1 MPPAAWPAFSTAPR
15 QVGFQLLTNYESM
28 FWRTLVTNDA
38 WSLYEVLRSFCHDGN
53 DHCYPSINLLMEI
66 MGIADRRILTGRIT
80 VVNGVSYHYP
90 GLIDILKHHGLI
102 EVHTQ
107 GEGPMRRYDF
117 HVKMTPGR
125 LSREQV
131 AQLPAMLQHK
141 HATLIAR
148 QAQAQTQAESTRQR
162 PPAPISPPPAV
173 AFQAGSPLG
182 PEGGGNLPEG
192 GGNLPEGGGKL
203 PPEQHPGNSTHQT
216 VQYTPVDNNNN
227 SDMPTN
233 EAVVVALTDLGMS
246 QRVAQFLAG
255 RYSENRISE
264 KIAYLEYL
272 QADRPQ
278 TVTRPCGWL
287 RTAIVEDFGQ
297 PDGFLTPAAREQRRQ
312 QEEQKQER
320 YTDLA
325 KLAQEARQ
333 AKQEAEA
340 AEQEARVQRIRDE
353 YGTTDEDVAFWQEAQ
368 REIKLTT
375 PPDISA
381 LIADAQILKRTEDT
395 VVIGVESELEWRQLQ
410 HPGTVY
416 ALKRTLGQI
425 AGRVVELKVV
435 KVGERQNLE
444 S

>member
-1 MPPAAWPAFSTAPR
+1 
-15 QVGFQLLTNYESM
+15 
-28 FWRTLVTNDA
+28 
-38 WSLYEVLRSFCHDGN
+38 
-53 DHCYPSINLLMEI
+53 
-66 MGIADRRILTGRIT
+66 
-80 VVNGVSYHYP
+80 
-90 GLIDILKHHGLI
+90 
-102 EVHTQ
+102 
-107 GEGPMRRYDF
+107 
-117 HVKMTPGR
+117 
-125 LSREQV
+125 
-131 AQLPAMLQHK
+131 
-141 HATLIAR
+141 
-148 QAQAQTQAESTRQR
+148 
-162 PPAPISPPPAV
+162 
-173 AFQAGSPLG
+173 
-182 PEGGGNLPEG
+182 
-192 GGNLPEGGGKL
+192 
-203 PPEQHPGNSTHQT
+203 
-216 VQYTPVDNNNN
+216 
-227 SDMPTN
+227 
-233 EAVVVALTDLGMS
+233 MS

-340 AEQEARVQRIRDE
+340 AEQEERMQRMRDE
-353 YGTTDEDVAFWQEAQ
+353 YGTTDEDIAFWEQAQ

-381 LIADAQILKRTEDT
+381 LIADAQILKRTEET
-395 VVIGVESELEWRQLQ
+395 VLIGVESELEWRQLQ

-425 AGRVVELKVV
+425 AGRPLEITTV
-435 KVGERQNLE
+435 KVEDADR
-444 S
+444 